1 MNRETFLHC
10 ASFTSVTLL
19 SHKTLLA
26 IAAVVD
32 VALQEG
38 RKISAKALANRQGAA
53 PRSLEPLLRSL
64 VHEGILKGTRGP
76 HGGYE
81 LTRDRSAVTL
91 SDILDAL
98 DVGEPKD
105 QPKSETVTTIVLPV
119 LSLTEQA
126 FAKALSQITLD
137 DLVRYAKAVE
147 MERLRTKDAKPRY
160 RSRRRWRQGW
170 PGQSPIPGWVT
181 TSWSISRRRSQSRL

>member
-1 MNRETFLHC
+1 VPDPIELGPDPTPCGRDLFHFMNRETFLRC
-10 ASFTSVTLL
+10 APFTFVTLL
-19 SHKTLLA
+19 SHKALLA

-38 RKISAKALANRQGAA
+38 RQISAKANRQGAA
-53 PRSLEPLLRSL
+53 PRSFEPLLRSL
-64 VHEGILKGTRGP
+64 VHQGILKGTRGP

-91 SDILDAL
+91 NDVPDAL

-119 LSLTEQA
+119 LSLAEQA
-126 FAKALSQITLD
+126 FAKALSNQ
-137 DLVRYAKAVE
+137 
-147 MERLRTKDAKPRY
+147 M
-160 RSRRRWRQGW
+160 RRKSAQTETALILE
-170 PGQSPIPGWVT
+170 QSAD
-181 TSWSISRRRSQSRL
+181 